1 MDYRVLDFGAK
12 ADGVTNDAADIQK
25 AIDTCSQAG
34 GGRVILEGGK
44 EFYSSSIILKEHVDL
59 HLERGAVLKAHSDID
74 TYFRPNAGQRD
85 DGVDR
90 VGTPV
95 TLKPSYSFIYAK
107 DADDIAISGAG
118 AIDGNAYAFVKQV
131 SPYYVTGD
139 FYPRPTLIY
148 VEHCN
153 HISFTGV
160 IMRNAPFWTLH
171 PAGCDDVLISQIR
184 ILNDLNVAN
193 SDGIDPDHS
202 TNVRI

>member
-12 ADGVTNDAADIQK
+12 ADGVTNDAAAIQK

-95 TLKPSYSFIYAK
+95 TLKPSYSLSMPRMQT
-107 DADDIAISGAG
+107 ISPSPAQGRLTAMLTLCKTGKSLLCDRGFLSKAYSDLCGALQSH
-118 AIDGNAYAFVKQV
+118 FVYWSDYEKR
-131 SPYYVTGD
+131 SLLDPPSGRLRRCSD
-139 FYPRPTLIY
+139 F
-148 VEHCN
+148 
-153 HISFTGV
+153 
-160 IMRNAPFWTLH
+160 
-171 PAGCDDVLISQIR
+171 
-184 ILNDLNVAN
+184 
-193 SDGIDPDHS
+193 SDS
-202 TNVRI
+202 YFK